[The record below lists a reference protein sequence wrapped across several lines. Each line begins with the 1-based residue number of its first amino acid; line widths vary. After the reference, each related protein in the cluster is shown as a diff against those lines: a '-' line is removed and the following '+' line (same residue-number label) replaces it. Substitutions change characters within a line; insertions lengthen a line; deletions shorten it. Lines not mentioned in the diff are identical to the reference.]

1 MNQLNLALIT
11 IGAVVL
17 VLGMLSRIIDRSYLT
32 MPLLAFIVGVV
43 LGPIGTG
50 LLTPDSW
57 GDSYKLLEECA
68 RVTIGISL
76 MAIALR
82 IPKHYLFDHRRSF
95 ILLLGVG
102 MLAMFL
108 MSSLMAHW
116 ILGLPVLMALLIGG
130 AICPTDPVVASSIVT
145 GGLARQ
151 HLPDRFRYGLSTE
164 SAINDGLAYPLVLL
178 PVLLLQPNESSPWST
193 WGLRVILWEIGG
205 AVALGALL
213 GWVVGKALLVA
224 EHKKSLDHS
233 AFLATTLALTLLTL
247 GVGKFL
253 TTDSVLAV
261 FVAGM
266 VFSQMVGGSDR
277 AKENKIQETVNLF
290 FTLPIFIFLGLML
303 PVDSWFELGWEGIWF
318 TIGILAIRR
327 IPVILALSP
336 FLPIWNNWKLALM
349 AGHFGPIGI
358 SALFYAMVILDKTGN
373 NIAWTVGSLV
383 ITSSLI
389 IHGMTAAPLARLWAK
404 VDEGQDESEA

>member
-1 MNQLNLALIT
+1 M
-11 IGAVVL
+11 
-17 VLGMLSRIIDRSYLT
+17 
-32 MPLLAFIVGVV
+32 
-43 LGPIGTG
+43 
-50 LLTPDSW
+50 
-57 GDSYKLLEECA
+57 
-68 RVTIGISL
+68 
-76 MAIALR
+76 
-82 IPKHYLFDHRRSF
+82 
-95 ILLLGVG
+95 
-102 MLAMFL
+102 
-108 MSSLMAHW
+108 
-116 ILGLPVLMALLIGG
+116 
-130 AICPTDPVVASSIVT
+130 
-145 GGLARQ
+145 
-151 HLPDRFRYGLSTE
+151 
-164 SAINDGLAYPLVLL
+164 
-178 PVLLLQPNESSPWST
+178 
-193 WGLRVILWEIGG
+193 
-205 AVALGALL
+205 ALGALL
-213 GWVVGKALLVA
+213 GWFVGKALLVA

-253 TTDSVLAV
+253 ATDSVLAV